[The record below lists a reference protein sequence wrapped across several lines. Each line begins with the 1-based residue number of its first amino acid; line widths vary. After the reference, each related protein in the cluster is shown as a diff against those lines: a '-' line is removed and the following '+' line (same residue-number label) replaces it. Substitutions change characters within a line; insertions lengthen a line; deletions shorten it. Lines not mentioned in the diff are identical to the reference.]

1 MRYSSSFTHSILPP
15 DIARSSPPPSPTR
28 RRAVL
33 LRSLGS
39 IGSIHAGKK
48 TTICDAYHRIRRGS
62 PLDLDTHTNITFF
75 LTFVSL
81 PCDYSTVTLACTAA
95 FAAGSTTLL
104 CILFLSGELSWS
116 NHHHHHHGNNNLPL
130 LELMIQPHHHN
141 EDGTNT
147 KEWPRQL
154 RRGTVTTTREYD
166 GDGGDR
172 SPRRIE
178 AQISFNVDATSSI
191 DDSVPSSLSSW
202 PTGVAWLMVCPK
214 CTMHYTNIGNMEYL
228 LFEVLLLI
236 THTTLRNM
244 IASLVDIL
252 QSHSQTQEQVT
263 PSMPF
268 ES

>member
-1 MRYSSSFTHSILPP
+1 MQVKNTH
-15 DIARSSPPPSPTR
+15 T
-28 RRAVL
+28 L
-33 LRSLGS
+33 L
-39 IGSIHAGKK
+39 
-48 TTICDAYHRIRRGS
+48 CDAYHRIHRGS

-178 AQISFNVDATSSI
+178 AQSSLNVDATSSIDSI

>member
-1 MRYSSSFTHSILPP
+1 
-15 DIARSSPPPSPTR
+15 
-28 RRAVL
+28 
-33 LRSLGS
+33 
-39 IGSIHAGKK
+39 
-48 TTICDAYHRIRRGS
+48 
-62 PLDLDTHTNITFF
+62 
-75 LTFVSL
+75 
-81 PCDYSTVTLACTAA
+81 
-95 FAAGSTTLL
+95 
-104 CILFLSGELSWS
+104 
-116 NHHHHHHGNNNLPL
+116 
-130 LELMIQPHHHN
+130 MIQPHHHN
-141 EDGTNT
+141 EDGTTT

-154 RRGTVTTTREYD
+154 RRGTITTTTREYD
-166 GDGGDR
+166 GDGGDK

-178 AQISFNVDATSSI
+178 AQISLNVDATSSKN
-191 DDSVPSSLSSW
+191 DGSVPSSLSPW